1 MLLDSVII
9 TDYNLSELSPVEQ
22 TSIEA
27 LKAKLSCIYAGYIKY
42 QGLTNYLS
50 YLPVNLIEVVPKL
63 PTINRAYY
71 TRMAAIRNELK
82 NFICTRSSNNKIIQV
97 VNLGCGLDPLH
108 LYLNTLVEKL
118 DNIKILLV
126 NVDTANIIALLQVA
140 MKQLKL
146 INIDCKYIPLH
157 ITTRNDLKFIYTK
170 ACDIRI
176 PTITICE
183 CFFTYLT
190 REQIHSICK
199 QSLTHQES
207 ALISFDIFN
216 VQDRFGKAMEHNFSV
231 AGSPILAPKE
241 WNSLNDV
248 KYMFKTFVN
257 KCFKDKVSV
266 ITLNDYY
273 QQIDTEEK
281 KRIEKLELIDEIEE
295 IELIEKHAII
305 ISINN

>member
-1 MLLDSVII
+1 MFLDNVLV
-9 TDYNLSELSPVEQ
+9 TDYILSELSPIEQ

-42 QGLTNYLS
+42 Q
-50 YLPVNLIEVVPKL
+50 EVAPKL

-82 NFICTRSSNNKIIQV
+82 NFINTRSLNNNVLQV

-108 LYLNTLVEKL
+108 LYLNTLVEKY
-118 DNIKILLV
+118 DNTKILLI
-126 NVDTANIIALLQVA
+126 NVDTAKIVELLKVA
-140 MKQLKL
+140 MKHLKL
-146 INIDCKYIPLH
+146 TNIDCTYVPLH
-157 ITTRNDLKFIYTK
+157 ITTNKDLDYIYTK
-170 ACDIRI
+170 
-176 PTITICE
+176 
-183 CFFTYLT
+183 
-190 REQIHSICK
+190 SISEH
-199 QSLTHQES
+199 SLTHQES

-216 VQDRFGKAMEHNFSV
+216 VQDKFGKAMEHNFSI

-241 WNSLNDV
+241 WNSIKFV
-248 KYMFKTFVN
+248 KSLFKSFVD
-257 KCFKDKVSV
+257 KIFEDKVSV

-273 QQIDTEEK
+273 QQIDAEER

-295 IELIEKHAII
+295 IQLIENHAII